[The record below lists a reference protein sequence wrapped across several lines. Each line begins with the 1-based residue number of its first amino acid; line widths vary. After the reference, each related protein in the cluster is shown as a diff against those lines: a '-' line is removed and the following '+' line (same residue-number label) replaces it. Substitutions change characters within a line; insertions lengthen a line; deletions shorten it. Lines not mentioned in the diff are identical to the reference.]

1 MALPVDNQ
9 ESLLQEL
16 DFNRIL
22 GAPLSACVNAQEEA
36 AQATLQYLNEVVF
49 TQAGDDD
56 SSLEPVTVSF
66 YFESAGQV
74 HRIVMPLLLIVPVP
88 YLQIDRVDLTF
99 QATVTES
106 HMNHDTRKLSLKAK
120 YSAPGD
126 SAEVSKE
133 TKAEYMNKRC
143 IDINLSVTSADMP
156 MGISK
161 LLEIFNNQ
169 LVEVKPDEPEVLPE
183 PTPAEKP
190 KPAELPTENKPAT
203 PPASNEEKHEPPAPQ
218 PTTSTTPKSDKEE
231 KKEEQKPE
239 EPKTEEVKQPE
250 MKYNILLLGKITNA
264 QKSDI
269 LNIVSRYCRSSYKLS
284 PSALNNILK
293 AKKHTI
299 PVEDTP
305 ENVKTIIDALKQK
318 KIAASAIEV

>member
-106 HMNHDTRKLSLKAK
+106 RMNHDTRKLSLKAK

-190 KPAELPTENKPAT
+190 KPTEQPTENKPA
-203 PPASNEEKHEPPAPQ
+203 AP
-218 PTTSTTPKSDKEE
+218 TTPKPEKEE

-269 LNIVSRYCRSSYKLS
+269 LNIVSRYCRSSYRLS
-284 PSALNNILK
+284 PSALNNIMK

-299 PVEDTP
+299 PVEDTQ

-318 KIAASAIEV
+318 KIAASAVEV

>member
-66 YFESAGQV
+66 YFESGGQV

-106 HMNHDTRKLSLKAK
+106 RMNHDTRKLSLKAK

-126 SAEVSKE
+126 SAEVSNE

-183 PTPAEKP
+183 PTPTEKP
-190 KPAELPTENKPAT
+190 KPAEQPSENKPAA
-203 PPASNEEKHEPPAPQ
+203 PPASNEEKPKPSAPQ
-218 PTTSTTPKSDKEE
+218 PTAPESPKDE
-231 KKEEQKPE
+231 KEEQKPE

-269 LNIVSRYCRSSYKLS
+269 LNIVSKYCRSGYKLA

-299 PVEDTP
+299 PVEDTQ
-305 ENVKTIIDALKQK
+305 ENVKAIIDALKQK
-318 KIAASAIEV
+318 KISASAVEV

>member
-106 HMNHDTRKLSLKAK
+106 RMNHDTRKLSLKAK

-161 LLEIFNNQ
+161 LLEIFNSQ

-190 KPAELPTENKPAT
+190 KPTEQPTENKPAT
-203 PPASNEEKHEPPAPQ
+203 P
-218 PTTSTTPKSDKEE
+218 TTPKPEKEE

-299 PVEDTP
+299 PVEDTQ

-318 KIAASAIEV
+318 KIAASAVEV

>member
-1 MALPVDNQ
+1 MALPVDTQ

-106 HMNHDTRKLSLKAK
+106 RMNHDTRKLSLKAK

-190 KPAELPTENKPAT
+190 KPAEQPTENKPAT
-203 PPASNEEKHEPPAPQ
+203 P
-218 PTTSTTPKSDKEE
+218 TTPKPEKEE

-284 PSALNNILK
+284 PSALNNIMK

-299 PVEDTP
+299 PVEDTQ

-318 KIAASAIEV
+318 KIAASAVEV

>member
-106 HMNHDTRKLSLKAK
+106 RMNHDTRKLSLKAK

-126 SAEVSKE
+126 SAEVSNE

-190 KPAELPTENKPAT
+190 KPAEQPTDKKPAT
-203 PPASNEEKHEPPAPQ
+203 PPASNEEKPKPPTPQ
-218 PTTSTTPKSDKEE
+218 PTAPETPNDE
-231 KKEEQKPE
+231 KKEQKPE

-269 LNIVSRYCRSSYKLS
+269 LNIVSKYCRSGYKLS

-299 PVEDTP
+299 PVEDTQ

-318 KIAASAIEV
+318 KISASAVEV

>member
-106 HMNHDTRKLSLKAK
+106 RMNHDTRKLSLKAK
-120 YSAPGD
+120 YSASGD

-190 KPAELPTENKPAT
+190 KPAEQCTDKKPT
-203 PPASNEEKHEPPAPQ
+203 PPASKEEKPELPDPQSPA
-218 PTTSTTPKSDKEE
+218 STTPKSER
-231 KKEEQKPE
+231 EEQKPQ

-299 PVEDTP
+299 PVEDTQ

-318 KIAASAIEV
+318 KIAASAVEV

>member
-106 HMNHDTRKLSLKAK
+106 RMNHDTRKLSLKAK

-183 PTPAEKP
+183 PTPTEKP
-190 KPAELPTENKPAT
+190 KPTEQPTENKPAT
-203 PPASNEEKHEPPAPQ
+203 P
-218 PTTSTTPKSDKEE
+218 TTPKPEKEE

-284 PSALNNILK
+284 PSALNNIMK

-299 PVEDTP
+299 PVEDTL

-318 KIAASAIEV
+318 KIAASAVEV

>member
-9 ESLLQEL
+9 ESLLQEF

-106 HMNHDTRKLSLKAK
+106 RMNHDTRKLSLKAK

-190 KPAELPTENKPAT
+190 KPAEQPTENKPAT
-203 PPASNEEKHEPPAPQ
+203 P
-218 PTTSTTPKSDKEE
+218 TTPKPEKEE

-284 PSALNNILK
+284 PSALNNIMK

-299 PVEDTP
+299 PVEDTQ

-318 KIAASAIEV
+318 KIAASAVEV

>member
-74 HRIVMPLLLIVPVP
+74 HRIVMPLLLIVSVP

-106 HMNHDTRKLSLKAK
+106 RMNHDTRKLSLKAK

-169 LVEVKPDEPEVLPE
+169 LVEVKPDEPEVLPK

-190 KPAELPTENKPAT
+190 KPAEQPTENKPAT
-203 PPASNEEKHEPPAPQ
+203 P
-218 PTTSTTPKSDKEE
+218 TTPKPEKEE

-284 PSALNNILK
+284 PSALNNIMK

-299 PVEDTP
+299 PVEDTQ

-318 KIAASAIEV
+318 KIAASAVEV

>member
-66 YFESAGQV
+66 YFESGGQV

-106 HMNHDTRKLSLKAK
+106 RMNHDTRKLSLKAK

-126 SAEVSKE
+126 SAEVSNE

-190 KPAELPTENKPAT
+190 KPAEQPTDKKPAA
-203 PPASNEEKHEPPAPQ
+203 PPASNEEKPESSAPQ
-218 PTTSTTPKSDKEE
+218 PTAPETPKDEKEE
-231 KKEEQKPE
+231 PKPE

-269 LNIVSRYCRSSYKLS
+269 LNIVSKYCRSDYKLA

-299 PVEDTP
+299 PVEDTQ

-318 KIAASAIEV
+318 KISASAVEV

>member
-1 MALPVDNQ
+1 MALPVDTQ

-106 HMNHDTRKLSLKAK
+106 RMNHDTRKLSLKAK

-190 KPAELPTENKPAT
+190 KPTEQPTENKPA
-203 PPASNEEKHEPPAPQ
+203 AP
-218 PTTSTTPKSDKEE
+218 TTPKPEKEE

-284 PSALNNILK
+284 PSALNNIMK

-299 PVEDTP
+299 PVEDTL

-318 KIAASAIEV
+318 KIAASAVEV

>member
-106 HMNHDTRKLSLKAK
+106 RMNHDTRKLSLKAK

-143 IDINLSVTSADMP
+143 IDINISVTSADMP

-190 KPAELPTENKPAT
+190 KPAEQPTEKKPA
-203 PPASNEEKHEPPAPQ
+203 
-218 PTTSTTPKSDKEE
+218 TSTTPKPEKEE

-299 PVEDTP
+299 PVEDTQ

-318 KIAASAIEV
+318 KIAASAVEV

>member
-56 SSLEPVTVSF
+56 SSLESVTVSF

-106 HMNHDTRKLSLKAK
+106 RMNHDTRKLSLKAK

-190 KPAELPTENKPAT
+190 KPAEQPTEKKPA
-203 PPASNEEKHEPPAPQ
+203 
-218 PTTSTTPKSDKEE
+218 TSTTPKPEKEE

-269 LNIVSRYCRSSYKLS
+269 LNIVSRYCRSSYELS

-299 PVEDTP
+299 PVEDTQ

>member
-106 HMNHDTRKLSLKAK
+106 RMNHDTRKLSLKAK

-190 KPAELPTENKPAT
+190 KPAEQPTENKPAT
-203 PPASNEEKHEPPAPQ
+203 P
-218 PTTSTTPKSDKEE
+218 TTPKPEKEE

-299 PVEDTP
+299 PVEDTL

-318 KIAASAIEV
+318 KIAASTVEV

>member
-106 HMNHDTRKLSLKAK
+106 RMNHDTRKLSLKAK

-190 KPAELPTENKPAT
+190 KPTEQPTENK
-203 PPASNEEKHEPPAPQ
+203 
-218 PTTSTTPKSDKEE
+218 PTTSTTPKPEKEE

-239 EPKTEEVKQPE
+239 EPKIEDVMQPE

-284 PSALNNILK
+284 PSALNNIMK

-299 PVEDTP
+299 PVEDTQ

-318 KIAASAIEV
+318 KIAASAVEV

>member
-66 YFESAGQV
+66 YFESGGQV

-106 HMNHDTRKLSLKAK
+106 RMNHDTRKLSLKAK

-126 SAEVSKE
+126 SAEVSNE

-183 PTPAEKP
+183 PTPTEKP
-190 KPAELPTENKPAT
+190 KPAEQPTENKPAV
-203 PPASNEEKHEPPAPQ
+203 PPASNEKKPESSAPQ
-218 PTTSTTPKSDKEE
+218 PTAPETPKDE
-231 KKEEQKPE
+231 KEEQKPE

-269 LNIVSRYCRSSYKLS
+269 LNIVSRYCRSGYKLS

-299 PVEDTP
+299 PVEDTQ
-305 ENVKTIIDALKQK
+305 ENVKAIIDALKQK
-318 KIAASAIEV
+318 KISASAVEV

>member
-106 HMNHDTRKLSLKAK
+106 RMNHDTRKLSLKAK

-190 KPAELPTENKPAT
+190 KPTEQPTEKKPA
-203 PPASNEEKHEPPAPQ
+203 
-218 PTTSTTPKSDKEE
+218 TSTTPKPEKEE

-250 MKYNILLLGKITNA
+250 MKYNILLLGKITNT

-299 PVEDTP
+299 PVEDTQ

-318 KIAASAIEV
+318 KIAASAVEV

>member
-190 KPAELPTENKPAT
+190 KPTEQPTENK
-203 PPASNEEKHEPPAPQ
+203 
-218 PTTSTTPKSDKEE
+218 PTTSTTPKPEKEE
-231 KKEEQKPE
+231 KKEEQKPQ

-284 PSALNNILK
+284 PSALNNIMK

-299 PVEDTP
+299 PVEDTL

-318 KIAASAIEV
+318 KIAASAVEV

>member
-66 YFESAGQV
+66 YFESGGQV

-106 HMNHDTRKLSLKAK
+106 RMNHDTRKLSLKAK

-126 SAEVSKE
+126 SAEVSNE

-190 KPAELPTENKPAT
+190 KPAEQPTDKKPAT
-203 PPASNEEKHEPPAPQ
+203 PPASNEEKPKPPTPQ
-218 PTTSTTPKSDKEE
+218 PTAPETPKPE
-231 KKEEQKPE
+231 KEEQKPE

-269 LNIVSRYCRSSYKLS
+269 LNIVSKYCRSGYKLS

-299 PVEDTP
+299 PVEDTQ

-318 KIAASAIEV
+318 KISASAVEV

>member
-49 TQAGDDD
+49 TQAGDDE

-106 HMNHDTRKLSLKAK
+106 RMNHDTRKLSLKAK

-190 KPAELPTENKPAT
+190 KPTEQPTENK
-203 PPASNEEKHEPPAPQ
+203 
-218 PTTSTTPKSDKEE
+218 PTTSTTPKPEKEE

-299 PVEDTP
+299 PVEDTQ

-318 KIAASAIEV
+318 KIAASAVEV

>member
-9 ESLLQEL
+9 VSLLQEL

-106 HMNHDTRKLSLKAK
+106 RMNHDTRKLSLKAK

-190 KPAELPTENKPAT
+190 KPAEQPTENKPTT
-203 PPASNEEKHEPPAPQ
+203 P
-218 PTTSTTPKSDKEE
+218 TTPKPEKEE

-250 MKYNILLLGKITNA
+250 KKYNILLLGKITNA

-269 LNIVSRYCRSSYKLS
+269 LNIISRYCRSSYKLS

-299 PVEDTP
+299 PVEDTQ

-318 KIAASAIEV
+318 KIAASAVEV

>member
-66 YFESAGQV
+66 YFESGGQV

-106 HMNHDTRKLSLKAK
+106 RMNHDTRKLSLKAK

-126 SAEVSKE
+126 SAEVSNE

-190 KPAELPTENKPAT
+190 KPAEQPTDKKPAT
-203 PPASNEEKHEPPAPQ
+203 PPASNEEKPKPPTPQ
-218 PTTSTTPKSDKEE
+218 PTAPETPNDE
-231 KKEEQKPE
+231 KKEQKPE

-269 LNIVSRYCRSSYKLS
+269 LNIVSKYCRSGYKLS

-299 PVEDTP
+299 PVEDTQ

-318 KIAASAIEV
+318 KISASAVEV

>member
-106 HMNHDTRKLSLKAK
+106 RMNHDTRKLSLKAK

-126 SAEVSKE
+126 SAEVSNE

-190 KPAELPTENKPAT
+190 KPTEQPTENKPAT
-203 PPASNEEKHEPPAPQ
+203 P
-218 PTTSTTPKSDKEE
+218 TTPKPEKEE

-284 PSALNNILK
+284 PSALNNIMK

-299 PVEDTP
+299 PVEDTQ

-318 KIAASAIEV
+318 KIAASAVEV

>member
-190 KPAELPTENKPAT
+190 KPTEQPTENKPAT
-203 PPASNEEKHEPPAPQ
+203 P
-218 PTTSTTPKSDKEE
+218 TTHKPEKEE

-284 PSALNNILK
+284 PSALNNIMK

-299 PVEDTP
+299 PVEDTQ

-318 KIAASAIEV
+318 KIAASAVEVKIY

>member
-106 HMNHDTRKLSLKAK
+106 RMNHDTRKLSLKAK

-190 KPAELPTENKPAT
+190 KPTEQPTENKPAT
-203 PPASNEEKHEPPAPQ
+203 P
-218 PTTSTTPKSDKEE
+218 TTPKPEKEE
-231 KKEEQKPE
+231 KKEQKPE

-269 LNIVSRYCRSSYKLS
+269 LNIVSRYCRARATSSRPQRS
-284 PSALNNILK
+284 
-293 AKKHTI
+293 T
-299 PVEDTP
+299 T
-305 ENVKTIIDALKQK
+305 
-318 KIAASAIEV
+318 

>member
-49 TQAGDDD
+49 TQAGDND

-169 LVEVKPDEPEVLPE
+169 LVEVKPDEPEVLPK

-190 KPAELPTENKPAT
+190 KPTEQPTKNK
-203 PPASNEEKHEPPAPQ
+203 
-218 PTTSTTPKSDKEE
+218 PTTSTTPKPEKEE

-269 LNIVSRYCRSSYKLS
+269 LNIVSRYCRSSYELS
-284 PSALNNILK
+284 PSALNNIMK

-299 PVEDTP
+299 PVEDTQ

-318 KIAASAIEV
+318 KIAASSVEV

>member
-106 HMNHDTRKLSLKAK
+106 RMNHDTRKLSLKAK

-190 KPAELPTENKPAT
+190 KPAEQCTDKKNT
-203 PPASNEEKHEPPAPQ
+203 PPASKEEKPELPDPQSPA
-218 PTTSTTPKSDKEE
+218 STTPKSER
-231 KKEEQKPE
+231 EEQKPE

-284 PSALNNILK
+284 PSALNNIMK

-299 PVEDTP
+299 PVEDTQ

-318 KIAASAIEV
+318 KIAASAVEV

>member
-190 KPAELPTENKPAT
+190 KPAEQPTENKPAT
-203 PPASNEEKHEPPAPQ
+203 P
-218 PTTSTTPKSDKEE
+218 TTPKPEKEE

-284 PSALNNILK
+284 PSALNNIMK

-299 PVEDTP
+299 PVEDTQ

-318 KIAASAIEV
+318 KIAASAVEV

>member
-66 YFESAGQV
+66 YFESGGQV

-106 HMNHDTRKLSLKAK
+106 RMNHDTRKLSLKAK

-126 SAEVSKE
+126 SAEVSNE

-183 PTPAEKP
+183 PTPTEKP
-190 KPAELPTENKPAT
+190 KPTEQPTENKPAV
-203 PPASNEEKHEPPAPQ
+203 PPASNEKKPESSAPQ
-218 PTTSTTPKSDKEE
+218 PTAPETPKDE
-231 KKEEQKPE
+231 KEEQKTE

-269 LNIVSRYCRSSYKLS
+269 LNIVSKYCRSGYKLA

-299 PVEDTP
+299 PVEDTQ
-305 ENVKTIIDALKQK
+305 ENVKAIIDALKQK
-318 KIAASAIEV
+318 KISASAVEV

>member
-56 SSLEPVTVSF
+56 SRLEPVTVSF

-106 HMNHDTRKLSLKAK
+106 RMNHDTRKLSLKAK

-190 KPAELPTENKPAT
+190 KPTEQPTENKPAT
-203 PPASNEEKHEPPAPQ
+203 P
-218 PTTSTTPKSDKEE
+218 TTPKPEKEE

-284 PSALNNILK
+284 PSALNNIMK

-299 PVEDTP
+299 PVEDTL

-318 KIAASAIEV
+318 KIAASAVEV

>member
-9 ESLLQEL
+9 ESLLQEI

-106 HMNHDTRKLSLKAK
+106 RMNHDTRKLSLKAK

-190 KPAELPTENKPAT
+190 KPAEQPTEKKPA
-203 PPASNEEKHEPPAPQ
+203 
-218 PTTSTTPKSDKEE
+218 TSTTPKPEKEE

>member
-190 KPAELPTENKPAT
+190 KPAEQPIEKKPAT
-203 PPASNEEKHEPPAPQ
+203 P
-218 PTTSTTPKSDKEE
+218 TTPKPDKEE

-239 EPKTEEVKQPE
+239 ESKTEEVKQPE

-299 PVEDTP
+299 PVEDTQ

-318 KIAASAIEV
+318 KIAASAVEV

>member
-66 YFESAGQV
+66 YFESGGQV
-74 HRIVMPLLLIVPVP
+74 HRIVMPLLLIVPIP

-106 HMNHDTRKLSLKAK
+106 RMNHDTRKLSLKAK

-126 SAEVSKE
+126 SAEVSNE

-190 KPAELPTENKPAT
+190 KPAEQPTENKPAV
-203 PPASNEEKHEPPAPQ
+203 PPASNEKKPESSAPQ
-218 PTTSTTPKSDKEE
+218 PTAPETPKDE
-231 KKEEQKPE
+231 KEEQKPE

-269 LNIVSRYCRSSYKLS
+269 LNIVSKYCRSGYKLA

-299 PVEDTP
+299 PVEDTQ
-305 ENVKTIIDALKQK
+305 ENVKAIIDALKQK
-318 KIAASAIEV
+318 KISASAVEV

>member
-36 AQATLQYLNEVVF
+36 AQATLQYLNEEVF

-106 HMNHDTRKLSLKAK
+106 RMNHDTRKLSLKAK

-190 KPAELPTENKPAT
+190 KPTEQPTENKPAT
-203 PPASNEEKHEPPAPQ
+203 P
-218 PTTSTTPKSDKEE
+218 TTPKPEKEE

-299 PVEDTP
+299 PVEDTQ

-318 KIAASAIEV
+318 KIAASAVEV

>member
-49 TQAGDDD
+49 TQTGDDD

-66 YFESAGQV
+66 YFKSAGQV

-106 HMNHDTRKLSLKAK
+106 RMNHDTRKLSLKAK

-190 KPAELPTENKPAT
+190 KPAEQCTDKKPT
-203 PPASNEEKHEPPAPQ
+203 PPASKEEKPELPDPQSPA
-218 PTTSTTPKSDKEE
+218 STTPKSER
-231 KKEEQKPE
+231 EEQKPE

-269 LNIVSRYCRSSYKLS
+269 LNIISRYCRSSYKLS

-299 PVEDTP
+299 PVEDTQ

-318 KIAASAIEV
+318 KIAASAVEV

>member
-66 YFESAGQV
+66 YFESGGQV

-106 HMNHDTRKLSLKAK
+106 RMNHDTRRLSLKAK

-126 SAEVSKE
+126 SAEVSNE

-190 KPAELPTENKPAT
+190 KPAEQPTENKPAV
-203 PPASNEEKHEPPAPQ
+203 PPASNEKKPESSAPQ
-218 PTTSTTPKSDKEE
+218 PTVPETPKDE
-231 KKEEQKPE
+231 KEEQKPE

-299 PVEDTP
+299 PVEDTL

-318 KIAASAIEV
+318 KISASAVEV

>member
-49 TQAGDDD
+49 TQAGDKD

-106 HMNHDTRKLSLKAK
+106 RMNHDTRKLSLKAK

-190 KPAELPTENKPAT
+190 KPAEQPTEKKPA
-203 PPASNEEKHEPPAPQ
+203 
-218 PTTSTTPKSDKEE
+218 TSTTPKPEKEE

>member
-9 ESLLQEL
+9 ESLLQEI

-106 HMNHDTRKLSLKAK
+106 RMNHDTRKLSLKAK

-190 KPAELPTENKPAT
+190 KPAEQPTEKKPA
-203 PPASNEEKHEPPAPQ
+203 
-218 PTTSTTPKSDKEE
+218 TSTTPKPEKEE

-250 MKYNILLLGKITNA
+250 MKYNILLLGKITNT

>member
-66 YFESAGQV
+66 YFESGGQV

-106 HMNHDTRKLSLKAK
+106 RMNHDTRKLSLKAK

-126 SAEVSKE
+126 SAEVSNE

-183 PTPAEKP
+183 PTPTEKP
-190 KPAELPTENKPAT
+190 KPAEQPTENKPAA
-203 PPASNEEKHEPPAPQ
+203 PPASNEKKPESSAPH
-218 PTTSTTPKSDKEE
+218 PTAPETPKPEKEE
-231 KKEEQKPE
+231 PKPE

-269 LNIVSRYCRSSYKLS
+269 LNIVSRYCRSGYKLA

-299 PVEDTP
+299 PVEDTQ

-318 KIAASAIEV
+318 KISASAVEV

>member
-36 AQATLQYLNEVVF
+36 AQVTLQYLNEVVF

-106 HMNHDTRKLSLKAK
+106 RMNHDTRKLSLKAK

-190 KPAELPTENKPAT
+190 KPAEQPTENKPAT
-203 PPASNEEKHEPPAPQ
+203 
-218 PTTSTTPKSDKEE
+218 STTPKPEKEE

-269 LNIVSRYCRSSYKLS
+269 LNIVSRYCRSSYELS
-284 PSALNNILK
+284 PSALNNIMK

-299 PVEDTP
+299 PVEDTQ

-318 KIAASAIEV
+318 KIAASAVEV